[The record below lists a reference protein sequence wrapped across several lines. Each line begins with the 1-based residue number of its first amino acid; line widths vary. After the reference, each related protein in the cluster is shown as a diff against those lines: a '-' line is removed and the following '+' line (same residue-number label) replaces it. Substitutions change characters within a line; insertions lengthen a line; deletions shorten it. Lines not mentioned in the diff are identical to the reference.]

1 VAKTH
6 KVVTTCAVAG
16 AIHTPSMSPH
26 IPITPDQIIADAFGA
41 AEAGADTPAPADC
54 PRRSSR
60 TASGLAKTPQR
71 QNACFRE

>member
-1 VAKTH
+1 
-6 KVVTTCAVAG
+6 
-16 AIHTPSMSPH
+16 MSPH